1 MSKARPCSPSTVRNQ
16 RHPYWHTWVF
26 PGSNPG
32 SRKDKNL
39 KHNAVLRVRLRHPS
53 PLGGSL
59 GRRVG
64 YGPVNQGNRREVGS
78 ARLENRGGPHQ
89 PGGWGKGGSLVYVP
103 CCLLFVFLY
112 CISLRRLLD
121 AVPHIT
127 RLVGPLR
134 ASPGITI
141 PHTLKKKPSSLH
153 LCSVLSLPCTCMHAT
168 WGESM

>member
-1 MSKARPCSPSTVRNQ
+1 MSKARPCSPSKTRNQ

-64 YGPVNQGNRREVGS
+64 YGPVNQGNRREVAS
-78 ARLENRGGPHQ
+78 ARLENKGAPPGRWGQGGT
-89 PGGWGKGGSLVYVP
+89 WYTYLDVSF
-103 CCLLFVFLY
+103 CLFVLYFLT
-112 CISLRRLLD
+112 SVVRRCPSHYNLTYLPGYREAREID
-121 AVPHIT
+121 QTMPTTPRLQCPHSI
-127 RLVGPLR
+127 
-134 ASPGITI
+134 
-141 PHTLKKKPSSLH
+141 
-153 LCSVLSLPCTCMHAT
+153 M
-168 WGESM
+168 

>member
-1 MSKARPCSPSTVRNQ
+1 MYAGRRPSRIVFDFWPCLVSKAWPCAPSTARNQ

-64 YGPVNQGNRREVGS
+64 YGPVNQGNRREVAS
-78 ARLENRGGPHQ
+78 ARLENKGAPPGRWGQGGT
-89 PGGWGKGGSLVYVP
+89 WYTYLDVSF
-103 CCLLFVFLY
+103 CLFVLYFLT
-112 CISLRRLLD
+112 SVVRRCPSHYRL
-121 AVPHIT
+121 AV
-127 RLVGPLR
+127 G
-134 ASPGITI
+134 A
-141 PHTLKKKPSSLH
+141 
-153 LCSVLSLPCTCMHAT
+153 
-168 WGESM
+168 

>member
-1 MSKARPCSPSTVRNQ
+1 MLIRRTPGLQSRQRVPLERGCQGKPKSHVITRSRKIFFPHGLPYQ

-64 YGPVNQGNRREVGS
+64 YGPVKTKVTEESVAS
-78 ARLENRGGPHQ
+78 ARLESKLQRGPPPTRQVGKRGQ
-89 PGGWGKGGSLVYVP
+89 PGIRT
-103 CCLLFVFLY
+103 LLSPFVFLY

-127 RLVGPLR
+127 APDLVLY
-134 ASPGITI
+134 
-141 PHTLKKKPSSLH
+141 LL
-153 LCSVLSLPCTCMHAT
+153 M
-168 WGESM
+168 

>member
-1 MSKARPCSPSTVRNQ
+1 MSYARYTLHYTSTLCAECVTHCVMHYTRGSPSTVRNQ

-64 YGPVNQGNRREVGS
+64 YGPVNQGNRREVAS
-78 ARLENRGGPHQ
+78 ARLENKGAPPGRWGQGGT
-89 PGGWGKGGSLVYVP
+89 WYTYLDVSF
-103 CCLLFVFLY
+103 CVFALY
-112 CISLRRLLD
+112 FLTSVVRR
-121 AVPHIT
+121 
-127 RLVGPLR
+127 
-134 ASPGITI
+134 
-141 PHTLKKKPSSLH
+141 
-153 LCSVLSLPCTCMHAT
+153 
-168 WGESM
+168 